1 MKSINL
7 QRTESLLMELV
18 PEALSTLSDSRINTL
33 AVTGVDCKNGKYD
46 ARVYFD
52 GSDYNDA
59 EIKIIVQLLKKANSR
74 IKSYVLASTG
84 WYKCPNFTFINDTS
98 LEESLHIEALFAKIS
113 KEKKQD
119 NKDKQEE
126 SDNE

>member
-33 AVTGVDCKNGKYD
+33 AITGIDCKNGKYD
-46 ARVYFD
+46 AKVYFD
-52 GSDYNDA
+52 GSDYSDA
-59 EIKIIVQLLKKANSR
+59 EIRQIVALLKKANSR
-74 IKSYVLASTG
+74 IKSYVLSSTG

-98 LEESLHIEALFAKIS
+98 LEHSLHMESLFAKIS
-113 KEKKQD
+113 KEKKS
-119 NKDKQEE
+119 KDDEEE

>member
-33 AVTGVDCKNGKYD
+33 AITGIDCKNGKYD
-46 ARVYFD
+46 AKVYFD
-52 GSDYNDA
+52 GSDFNDS
-59 EIKIIVQLLKKANSR
+59 EIRQIIELLKKANSR
-74 IKSYVLASTG
+74 IKSYVLSSTG

-98 LEESLHIEALFAKIS
+98 LEHSLHMEALFAKIS
-113 KEKKQD
+113 KEKKS
-119 NKDKQEE
+119 KDIEEE

>member
-33 AVTGVDCKNGKYD
+33 AITGIDCKNGKYD
-46 ARVYFD
+46 AKVYFD
-52 GSDYNDA
+52 GSDFNGS
-59 EIKIIVQLLKKANSR
+59 EIRQIIELLKKANSR
-74 IKSYVLASTG
+74 IKSYVLSSTG

-98 LEESLHIEALFAKIS
+98 LEHSLHMEALFAKIS
-113 KEKKQD
+113 KEKKS
-119 NKDKQEE
+119 KDIEEE